1 MKLTPQAVPNLFD
14 APWTARRLADA
25 GVCLLDERGQPA
37 GPADPFFADYALPRL
52 ADDPADEPAGVVRVL
67 GTVRAS
73 RDEMRPVTLLAA
85 DCSSCPDG
93 IDEAAWSRWTDALP
107 RHSPA
112 SLQRLAAGLD
122 GLVQT
127 AGRAETLKQ
136 EVRALSD
143 ELSDS
148 YEELSLVYQLGSS
161 ITVSLPTRQ
170 FLMAACTPAAAVME
184 ASGVGVLTW
193 DKRLGDQPPLF
204 FGQVDLSDADVERID
219 AALRQLVDPVD
230 PAAVVLLNDVRTS
243 PQLAWLYPK
252 VRQILAVPMRRHD
265 QTFGCVFAVDKDV
278 PPEIFGTFN
287 RGVFTSLDTKMLGGV
302 AVHVALFLENH
313 KLFGDAQ
320 ALMMGLLHS
329 LVAAVDAK
337 DAYTC
342 GHSVRVA
349 LFAKRL
355 AEAAGYDREFCERVY
370 FGGLLHD
377 VGKIGVSDAVLRKPG
392 KLTDEE
398 FAEIKRHPEVGHRI
412 LQGVPQIHDVL
423 PGVLHHHEKYNG
435 RGYPHALAGDDI
447 PLLGRLMCIADSFD
461 AMTSSRTYRTAMP
474 LEKAM
479 AEILACAGTQF
490 DPHLAELFGAIPQ
503 AEIEGLINV
512 EREDRGTRQALL
524 PRAA

>member
-1 MKLTPQAVPNLFD
+1 MKLTPQAAPDLFD
-14 APWTARRLADA
+14 PAWTARRLADA
-25 GVCLLDERGQPA
+25 GVCLLDAGDAPA
-37 GPADPFFADYALPRL
+37 ADPDPFFAEYALPRL
-52 ADDPADEPAGVVRVL
+52 GRNPAGVL
-67 GTVRAS
+67 QAPATVRTS
-73 RDEMRPVTLLAA
+73 RDATRPVLLLAA
-85 DCSSCPDG
+85 DASPCPADV
-93 IDEAAWSRWTDALP
+93 EAATWAAWTDALP
-107 RHSPA
+107 RHTPA
-112 SLQRLAAGLD
+112 SLARLAAGLD
-122 GLVQT
+122 GLTQT
-127 AGRAETLKQ
+127 AARAVTLKA
-136 EVRALSD
+136 EVRNLSD
-143 ELSDS
+143 ELSDA
-148 YEELSLVYQLGSS
+148 YEELALVYQLGSS
-161 ITVSLPTRQ
+161 ITVSLPARQ
-170 FLMAACTPAAAVME
+170 FLMAACAPAAAVME
-184 ASGVGVLTW
+184 ARGVGVLTW
-193 DKRLGDQPPLF
+193 DKKLGDQPPLF
-204 FGQVDLSDADVERID
+204 FGSVDLSDAEVERLD
-219 AALRQLVDPVD
+219 AVLRQLVDPVD
-230 PAAVVLLNDVRTS
+230 PGAVVLQNDVRAT
-243 PQLAWLYPK
+243 PQLAWLFPK
-252 VRQILAVPMRRHD
+252 VRQLLAVPMRRHG
-265 QTFGCVFAVDKDV
+265 QTFGCVFAVEKDV
-278 PPEIFGTFN
+278 PEEVFGTFN

-313 KLFGDAQ
+313 KLFGDAE

-349 LFAKRL
+349 LFARKL
-355 AEAAGYDREFCERVY
+355 AEAAGYDQAFCERVY

-392 KLTDEE
+392 KLSDEE

-490 DPHLAELFGAIPQ
+490 DPHLAEVFTSIP
-503 AEIEGLINV
+503 AGEIERLINV
-512 EREDRGTRQALL
+512 ERDDRDTRHALL